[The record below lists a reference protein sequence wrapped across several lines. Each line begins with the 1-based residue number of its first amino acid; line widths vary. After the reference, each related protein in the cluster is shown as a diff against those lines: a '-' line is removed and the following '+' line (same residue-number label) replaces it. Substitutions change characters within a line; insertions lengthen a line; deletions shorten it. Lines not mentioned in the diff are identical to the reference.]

1 MTRTDTTT
9 TTTPP
14 ASQVQSVT
22 PVLVFKANAE
32 EAINLYISLFPNS
45 RLINI
50 VRSEGGMIPA
60 GQVMQATFELDGL
73 RYNAFDGGPTFAFSE
88 GFSLM
93 VVCDAQEEI
102 DRLWDRLTADGGEP
116 GRCGW
121 LKDRF
126 GLSWQV
132 IPADLGEMLGN
143 PGGGNTRKTSEAMM
157 TMSKLNIATLRAAYN
172 SAA

>member
-1 MTRTDTTT
+1 MTETAIVPS
-9 TTTPP
+9 PP

-32 EAINLYISLFPNS
+32 EAINLYVSLFPNS
-45 RLINI
+45 RLVNM
-50 VRSEGGMIPA
+50 VRSEGGMVPA

-73 RYNAFDGGPTFAFSE
+73 RYNAFDGGSTFAFSE

-93 VVCDAQEEI
+93 VVCTTQVEI

-143 PGGGNTRKTSEAMM
+143 SAGGNTRKASEAMM
-157 TMSKLNIATLRAAYN
+157 TMNKLDIAALRAAYN

>member
-1 MTRTDTTT
+1 MTETAIVP
-9 TTTPP
+9 TPP
-14 ASQVQSVT
+14 ASQVQSIT
-22 PVLVFKANAE
+22 PVLVFKANTE
-32 EAINLYISLFPNS
+32 EAINLYVSLFPNS
-45 RLINI
+45 RVLNI
-50 VRSEGGMIPA
+50 VCSEGGMIPA
-60 GQVMQATFELDGL
+60 GQVMQATFELDGI

-93 VVCDAQEEI
+93 VVCNTQEEI

-143 PGGGNTRKTSEAMM
+143 PAGGNTGKASKAMM
-157 TMSKLNIATLRAAYN
+157 TMSKLDIATLRTAYD

>member
-1 MTRTDTTT
+1 MTKTATVTA
-9 TTTPP
+9 PP

-22 PVLVFKANAE
+22 PVLVFKANTE
-32 EAINLYISLFPNS
+32 EAINLYVSLFPNS
-45 RLINI
+45 RLVNV
-50 VRSEGGMIPA
+50 VRSEGGIVPA
-60 GQVMQATFELDGL
+60 GQVMQATFELDGQ

-88 GFSLM
+88 GFSFM
-93 VVCDAQEEI
+93 VVCNAQEEI

-116 GRCGW
+116 GPCGW

-143 PGGGNTRKTSEAMM
+143 SAGGNTRKAGEAMM
-157 TMSKLNIATLRAAYN
+157 KMSKLDIAALRAAYD
-172 SAA
+172 SAS

>member
-1 MTRTDTTT
+1 MTQSDTATI
-9 TTTPP
+9 TTPP
-14 ASQVQSVT
+14 GSQVQSVT
-22 PVLVFKANAE
+22 PVLVFEANAE
-32 EAINLYISLFPNS
+32 EAINLYVSLFPNS
-45 RLINI
+45 RLVNL

-93 VVCDAQEEI
+93 VVCTTQVEI

-143 PGGGNTRKTSEAMM
+143 PAGGNTRKVSEAMM
-157 TMSKLNIATLRAAYN
+157 TMNKLDIAALRAAYN